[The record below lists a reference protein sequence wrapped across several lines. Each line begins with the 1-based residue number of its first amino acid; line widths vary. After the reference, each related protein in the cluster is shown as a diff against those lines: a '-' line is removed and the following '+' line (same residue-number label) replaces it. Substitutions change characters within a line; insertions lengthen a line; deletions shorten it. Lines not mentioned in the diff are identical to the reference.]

1 MLQVKIKITKAS
13 VPIALW
19 LKSKIYHRAVPKIL
33 GCRTH
38 TILVG
43 RELNIQEVVF
53 LLFPMKKARGHAD
66 GSHGK
71 YPATAP

>member
-19 LKSKIYHRAVPKIL
+19 LKSKIYHRAVTKIL
-33 GCRTH
+33 GCRAH

-43 RELNIQEVVF
+43 RELNI
-53 LLFPMKKARGHAD
+53 
-66 GSHGK
+66 
-71 YPATAP
+71 